1 MRGAGYLLLVAGF
14 LAGAFAS
21 ATDPDVVPWAWFVPA
36 LLVGAVGVALIRRSA
51 HATARADHVLARNR
65 EDVEASLGRIIAGLE
80 EITSGADPLPP
91 WEYRF
96 AIDHRFR
103 DDLARFADARESL
116 GHLYGLAA
124 YAEIMSAFAAG
135 ERYLNR
141 VWSAS
146 ADGYMDEATDYLHR
160 ALEQFREAARAL
172 GEAHAASGVRIMS
185 PG

>member
-1 MRGAGYLLLVAGF
+1 MRGVGYFLLVVGF

-21 ATDPDVVPWAWFVPA
+21 ATDPRVVPWAWFVPA
-36 LLVGAVGVALIRRSA
+36 VLVGAAGVALVRRSTRQ
-51 HATARADHVLARNR
+51 TARAGHVLAKNR
-65 EDVEASLGRIIAGLE
+65 EDVEDSLSRIVRGLE
-80 EITSGADPLPP
+80 EMTGGERPIPP

-96 AIDHRFR
+96 EIDHRFR
-103 DDLARFADARESL
+103 DDLARFAEARESL

-146 ADGYMDEATDYLHR
+146 ADGYMDEATQYLGR
-160 ALEQFREAARAL
+160 SLEQFREAAARL
-172 GEAHAASGVRIMS
+172 EEAHAAV
-185 PG
+185 